1 MMRSESVELR
11 QYAKI
16 VLRRWWL
23 PIGLLAA
30 VALFSLPGSLSP
42 APPTYQAS
50 MRFAVG
56 MTPEEGRGEYYT
68 YDRYYTWLAS
78 EYLVDDLAEVVKSSS
93 FAAAVSDELAAQGIT
108 VAPGSIGASTQ
119 AGKLHRIL
127 SVSISWG
134 DEAELRSIA
143 NAAAKVLMQRNAEF
157 MAQLGSENAQAYLID
172 PPAVYPMAK
181 SLTDRLGL
189 PIRLGLALIAGVAL
203 AFLLDYLDDSV
214 RTDEDLQALGLTVL
228 ARIP

>member
-1 MMRSESVELR
+1 MELK
-11 QYAKI
+11 QYVRI

-23 PIGLLAA
+23 PIALVAV
-30 VALFSLPGSLSP
+30 VALFSLPGLISP
-42 APPTYQAS
+42 APTTYQAS

-56 MTPEEGRGEYYT
+56 MTPEQGRGEYYT

-78 EYLVDDLAEVVKSSS
+78 EYLVDDLAEVVKGSS
-93 FAAAVSDELAAQGIT
+93 FAAAVSDELGTQGIT
-108 VAPGSIGASTQ
+108 VSAGSIGASTQ

-127 SVSISWG
+127 SVSITWG

-143 NAAAKVLMQRNAEF
+143 NAAAQVLMQRNAEF
-157 MAQLGSENAQAYLID
+157 MAQLGSKNANAHLID
-172 PPAVYPMAK
+172 PPVVYPMSK
-181 SLTDRLGL
+181 SLTDRLNL
-189 PIRLGLALIAGVAL
+189 PIRLGLALVAGVAL

-214 RTDEDLQALGLTVL
+214 RTDEDLETLGLTVL